1 MRRANWDKK
10 RWKKEVWKVFSEY
23 IRRRDADQDGY
34 ARCYTCGTRK
44 HWKELQAGHLLD
56 GRTNSILFAEEGVK
70 PQCSGCNLFKSG
82 NKEVYIPKWID
93 ENGREKY
100 DELMRL
106 KHTAKKYSIGD
117 LQTMYEDYKTRLEAL

>member
-34 ARCYTCGTRK
+34 A
-44 HWKELQAGHLLD
+44 
-56 GRTNSILFAEEGVK
+56 NSILFAEEGVK